1 MTESE
6 FVKNNRGISEGDD
19 LPVDFLTG
27 IYNRIVADEIKM
39 DSSKQE
45 QDSNT
50 TSLREKRVAPV
61 LGMVII

>member
-61 LGMVII
+61 LGMAII